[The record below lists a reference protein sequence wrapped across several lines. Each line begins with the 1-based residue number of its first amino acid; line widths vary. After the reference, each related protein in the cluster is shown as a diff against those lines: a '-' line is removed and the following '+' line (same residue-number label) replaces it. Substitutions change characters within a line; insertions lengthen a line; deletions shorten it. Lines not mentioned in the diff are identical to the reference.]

1 MSKDNSIEK
10 DNSIKKISY
19 LLILQL
25 LDCLI
30 LQRNDP
36 FIHFLVGRKKSL
48 GLQHIHVIPF
58 IVTGQFRIIVESFNG

>member
-1 MSKDNSIEK
+1 MSKDNW
-10 DNSIKKISY
+10 IKKIYY

-30 LQRNDP
+30 LQGNDP
-36 FIHFLVGRKKSL
+36 FIHFLVGRRKSI

-58 IVTGQFRIIVESFNG
+58 IVTGQFRILSIESFNG